1 MVGSAL
7 LPLLILRYCS
17 SVTTSQDGRE
27 QRPSYSSKY
36 ASSLIF
42 LLDGANFE

>member
-7 LPLLILRYCS
+7 LPLLILRYCL

-27 QRPSYSSKY
+27 QRPLYSSKY
-36 ASSLIF
+36 ATSQIF
-42 LLDGANFE
+42 LSDGANFE